1 MEKTMTRQELQQL
14 LDELQDGIP
23 QLRSDYPES
32 EDFWAAFYG
41 LVEVGL
47 ERAEPPDRA
56 WFREALR
63 SIIRQHGLSE
73 PQIKPVLGL
82 G

>member
-1 MEKTMTRQELQQL
+1 MTRQELEQL
-14 LDELQDGIP
+14 LDDLNSGVT
-23 QLRSDYPES
+23 QLRADYAEP

-47 ERAEPPDRA
+47 ERAEPRDRA

-63 SIIRQHGLSE
+63 SIIRRHGLAE
-73 PQIKPVLGL
+73 PEIKPLIDLG
-82 G
+82 